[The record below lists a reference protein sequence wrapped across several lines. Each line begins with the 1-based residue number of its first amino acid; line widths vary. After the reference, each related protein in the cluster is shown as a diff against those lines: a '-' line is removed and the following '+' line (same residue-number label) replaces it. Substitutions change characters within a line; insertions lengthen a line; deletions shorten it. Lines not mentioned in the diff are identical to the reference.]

1 MEVTCEDVK
10 ARLDAGDGFLLLDC
24 REQSE
29 WDGGHIDGAMLMP
42 MSAIR
47 DRLDELDE
55 WKGGNIVVYC
65 HHGGRSL
72 RVTGFLRQNGFPQTW
87 SMAGGID
94 QWSVQIDPSIP
105 RY

>member
-1 MEVTCEDVK
+1 MEVTCADVR
-10 ARLDAGDGFLLLDC
+10 ARLDSGSEFLLLDC

-29 WDGGHIDGAMLMP
+29 WDGGHIDGAQLIP
-42 MSAIR
+42 MSQLR
-47 DRLDELDE
+47 ERLGELE
-55 WKGGNIVVYC
+55 AWKGQEIIVYC

-72 RVTGFLRQNGFPQTW
+72 RVTGFLRQNQFPSTW

-94 QWSVQIDPSIP
+94 QWSVEIDPTIP